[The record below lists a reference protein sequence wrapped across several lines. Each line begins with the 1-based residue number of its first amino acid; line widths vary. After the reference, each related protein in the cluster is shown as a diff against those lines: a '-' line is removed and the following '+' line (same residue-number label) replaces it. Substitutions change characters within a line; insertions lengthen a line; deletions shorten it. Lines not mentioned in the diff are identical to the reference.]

1 MMAMMKNSDFR
12 ILIID
17 DNVAIH
23 EDYRKTLA
31 LKDLADKNLLELESE
46 LFGDSRPEVQT
57 ENFNIDCALQGREG
71 IDMAIRAK
79 NEGRPYAVAFVD
91 GRMPPG
97 LDGIETI
104 RELWQAC
111 PDIQVVLCTAYS
123 DYSWR
128 DIQKMLGESDSLVI
142 LKKPFDTV
150 EVVQLAHAL
159 TRKWALD
166 QEIQGRLHKLAFY
179 DGLTGLP
186 NRTLFLD
193 RLEMVL
199 QMGKR
204 HGQAGALL
212 FLDVDHFKRIND
224 TLGHKVGDHLLKLL
238 SQRMTACLRATDTVA
253 RLHCQDVIARM
264 GGDEFSVILPCLEQ
278 PDEATTVAL
287 RLAEQLTQPIDV
299 DGNQVSLTTSIGITY
314 FPEDGND
321 VETLLKNADLAM
333 FNAKHKG
340 PNAVMFYQESMNI
353 AVMKRLTMENHLRQ
367 AIMRN
372 EFSLHYQPQISLST
386 GQLIGFEA
394 LLRWNSPELG
404 AVPPLDFIPLAEENG
419 MIVTIGEW
427 VLRTACAQA
436 RSWIE
441 QGLPLQRMAVNVSLR
456 QFLHNE
462 FTQIVSQV
470 LVESSLAPE
479 QLELEITESMIM
491 SDPPGVIRTLHELK
505 DQGVQIAID
514 DFGTGYSSLGRL
526 RDLPIDCL
534 KIDRSFVKGISMG
547 MRHEPILNAVM
558 IMAAGM
564 GLRVIAEGVETQE
577 QVDFL
582 RTCHCPEAQGYL
594 FSRPLNDADA
604 TSFLQENRQF

>member
-1 MMAMMKNSDFR
+1 MTSAMKNSDFR
-12 ILIID
+12 ILVID

-31 LKDLADKNLLELESE
+31 LREVADQHLLELESE
-46 LFGDSRPEVQT
+46 LFGDTRPEAET
-57 ENFNIDCALQGREG
+57 ESFAIDCAFQGREG
-71 IDMAIRAK
+71 IEMAIRAK
-79 NEGRPYAVAFVD
+79 KEGRPYAVAFVD

-104 RELWQAC
+104 RELWQTC

-128 DIQKMLGESDSLVI
+128 DIQKMLGETDSLVI

-166 QEIQGRLHKLAFY
+166 QEVQGRLHKLAFY

-199 QMGKR
+199 QMSKR

-212 FLDVDHFKRIND
+212 FLDVDHFKRVND
-224 TLGHKVGDHLLKLL
+224 TLGHKVGDQLLREI

-253 RLHCQDVIARM
+253 RLHCQDVIARL
-264 GGDEFSVILPCLEQ
+264 GGDEFAIILPCLEQ

-287 RLAEQLTQPIDV
+287 RLAQQLAKPIDIA
-299 DGNQVSLTTSIGITY
+299 DSQVALTSSIGITY

-321 VETLLKNADLAM
+321 VETLLKNADLAL
-333 FNAKHKG
+333 FNAKHKR
-340 PNAVMFYQESMNI
+340 PNAVMFYQESMNE
-353 AVMKRLTMENHLRQ
+353 AVVKRLAMENHLRQ
-367 AIMRN
+367 AIER
-372 EFSLHYQPQISLST
+372 EELSLHYQPQISLTT
-386 GQLIGFEA
+386 GRMTGLEA
-394 LLRWNSPELG
+394 LLRWNSPALG
-404 AVPPLDFIPLAEENG
+404 MVPPLDFIPLAEENG
-419 MIVTIGEW
+419 MIVSIGEW
-427 VLRTACAQA
+427 VLRTACTQA
-436 RSWIE
+436 SAWME
-441 QGLPLQRMAVNVSLR
+441 QGLPLQRIAVNVSL
-456 QFLHNE
+456 QQLVHPEFLR
-462 FTQIVSQV
+462 TVSQI
-470 LVESSLAPE
+470 LADTSLSPA

-491 SDPPGVIRTLHELK
+491 RDPAGVIGTLHELK
-505 DQGVQIAID
+505 GQGVQIAID

-534 KIDRSFVKGISMG
+534 KIDRSFVRGISMG
-547 MRHEPILNAVM
+547 MSDEPILNAVM

-564 GLRVIAEGVETQE
+564 DLRVIAEGVETAE
-577 QVDFL
+577 QFDFL
-582 RTCHCPEAQGYL
+582 RACHCPEVQGYL

-604 TSFLQENRQF
+604 TRFLQENRQF

>member
-31 LKDLADKNLLELESE
+31 LKDVADKNLLELESE

-71 IDMAIRAK
+71 IDMAIRAQ

-582 RTCHCPEAQGYL
+582 RTCQCPEAQGYL

>member
-150 EVVQLAHAL
+150 EVVQLTHAL

-224 TLGHKVGDHLLKLL
+224 TLGHIVGDHLLKLL

-264 GGDEFSVILPCLEQ
+264 GGDEFSIILPCLEQ

-287 RLAEQLTQPIDV
+287 RLAEQLAQPIDV

-340 PNAVMFYQESMNI
+340 PNAVIFYQESMNI

-386 GQLIGFEA
+386 GQFTGFEA

-436 RSWIE
+436 RTWIE

-462 FTQIVSQV
+462 FPQIVSQA
-470 LVESSLAPE
+470 LVESSLAPD

-582 RTCHCPEAQGYL
+582 RTCQCPEAQGYL

>member
-386 GQLIGFEA
+386 GQFTGFEA

-582 RTCHCPEAQGYL
+582 RTCQCPEAQGYL

>member
-582 RTCHCPEAQGYL
+582 RTCQCPEAQGYL

>member
-128 DIQKMLGESDSLVI
+128 DVQKMLGESDSLVI

-582 RTCHCPEAQGYL
+582 RTCQCPEAQGYL